1 MLEPLSIESESSD
14 QLLDQDFRELLA
26 SGITQQITRSIRDQT
41 ECIVGLYRLD
51 FENDQLRYPLN
62 IPIHPPL
69 PDVPMV
75 EAETM
80 NVSSRVRVTNCQRF
94 GVRIEVVLHENVNN
108 NEPVFVEVSISSPIE
123 PQ

>member
-1 MLEPLSIESESSD
+1 MLESLPFNSESSD
-14 QLLDQDFRELLA
+14 QLIDQDHRELLA
-26 SGITQQITRSIRDQT
+26 SGITQKITRSQT
-41 ECIVGLYRLD
+41 DGSDNIVGLYRLD

-69 PDVPMV
+69 SEVPMV

-80 NVSSRVRVTNCQRF
+80 NVSSRIRVTNCQRF
-94 GVRIEVVLHENVNN
+94 GVRIEIVLHEKVDPG
-108 NEPVFVEVSISSPIE
+108 EPVFVEFSISSPIE